1 MILVGEIEGVTRI
14 QVYEDYMGISRNCSI
29 ALNETGSKKLDIQA
43 NIENSSAQSIWLNQM
58 ERTGDL
64 GQVKWHQYCIGKK
77 SDQKAA
83 QRQNV
88 PNDKQMAGSKIWC
101 I

>member
-1 MILVGEIEGVTRI
+1 
-14 QVYEDYMGISRNCSI
+14 
-29 ALNETGSKKLDIQA
+29 
-43 NIENSSAQSIWLNQM
+43 M